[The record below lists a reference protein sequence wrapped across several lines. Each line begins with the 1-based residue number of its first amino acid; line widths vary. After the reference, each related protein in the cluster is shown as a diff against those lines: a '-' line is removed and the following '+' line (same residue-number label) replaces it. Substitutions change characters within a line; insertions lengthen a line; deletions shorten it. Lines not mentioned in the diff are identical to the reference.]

1 MMEVLEEHFTLEEVK
16 ETLAQMHL
24 LKASRTNGTLALFY
38 KSFWEL
44 IRNDVTHKVLEIP
57 NDGEDPA

>member
-38 KSFWEL
+38 KYFWEL